1 MHKSKIKTRHKEF
14 PFIRVN
20 TLIIGS
26 GAAGLNAAVQLFER
40 GIEDIAILTEKWGG
54 GTSNNAGSDKQTY
67 YRLAADDLDGDSVRD
82 MAKTLSKGGAMHG
95 DIALIE
101 ASTSLQAFN
110 HLVTSG
116 VPFPHDEY
124 GRYPGYRTDHDS
136 KGRGTSAGPLTSK
149 YMFEAL
155 AKKVVYYQIPII
167 DQHQAIQ
174 LLYHENDGKRS
185 VVGALAI
192 DLSKREKGIES
203 VVIFQAASII
213 MATGGPG
220 GLYKASVYPES
231 QKGSMGIALEIGA
244 QACNLTESQF
254 GIASVKFR
262 WNLSG
267 SYQQVVPRYFSVDKS
282 GIEHEFLNEYFSDSS
297 RLSKAI
303 FLKGYQWPFDPQKL
317 TGDSSSLIDLLVYRE
332 RYLLNRRVFIDYR
345 NNPVLHNGRE
355 FNLNDDA
362 DELLMA
368 YLEKSGA
375 VLEKPIE
382 RLAAMNQPAIDLF
395 RKNGINLSE
404 DPLEIDVCAQHC
416 NGGLSA
422 SIWWE
427 SNIQNLFPVGEIN
440 GSHGVYRPGGSA
452 LNAGQVGGI
461 RAAMLISS
469 TSYKNRLKLNQFI
482 DMVESQIDE
491 TINMMYDWMSDSDA
505 SVVALDAEL
514 DQMKSRMS
522 KNAGV
527 YRSLEKCRQALY
539 ETREQ
544 YTRIY
549 EFSNIMFE
557 EIPEIFYLKNHL
569 ISQLAMFESIVE
581 FLENDGGS
589 RGSFLVLNTD
599 GEQVLPWDKSARY
612 ILDAEEG
619 FTRKNQLLV
628 NWTGNSFHKS
638 WQNTREIPEET
649 EWFETVWKKYRDRK
663 IIRR

>member
-1 MHKSKIKTRHKEF
+1 MHKSKILIGNKEF
-14 PFIRVN
+14 RFIRVN

-67 YRLAADDLDGDSVRD
+67 YRLAADGQDGDCVSD
-82 MAKTLSKGGAMHG
+82 MAKALFKGGAMHG

-101 ASTSLQAFN
+101 SATSLQAFN
-110 HLVTSG
+110 HLIACG

-124 GRYPGYRTDHDS
+124 GRYPGYRTDHDN

-149 YMFEAL
+149 LMFEAL
-155 AKKVVYYQIPII
+155 AKKIVNYQIPII

-174 LLYHENDGKRS
+174 LFFQERDGKRS
-185 VVGALAI
+185 IIGALAL
-192 DLSKREKGIES
+192 DLSLKKKGLES
-203 VVIFQAASII
+203 MVVIQSASTV

-220 GLYKASVYPES
+220 GLYKASVYPKS

-267 SYQQVVPRYFSVDKS
+267 SYQQVVPRYFSVDSS
-282 GIEHEFLNEYFSDSS
+282 GNEHNFLNEHFPDSTS
-297 RLSKAI
+297 LSKAI
-303 FLKGYQWPFDPQKL
+303 FLKGYQWPFDPRKL
-317 TGDSSSLIDLLVYRE
+317 DGDASSLIDLLVYRE
-332 RYLLNRRVFIDYR
+332 KYLLDRQVFIDYR
-345 NNPVLHNGRE
+345 NNPVLNNGQE
-355 FNLNDDA
+355 FDIEVDA
-362 DELLMA
+362 DELLST
-368 YLEKSGA
+368 YLEKSNA
-375 VLEKPIE
+375 LLKTPIE

-395 RKNGINLSE
+395 RKNGINLKT

-461 RAAMLISS
+461 RAAMLIDS
-469 TSYKNRLKLNQFI
+469 TISKYRLKLDQFI
-482 DMVESQIDE
+482 DMIEFQIQE
-491 TINMMYDWMSDSDA
+491 TINMIDGWSSEGEA
-505 SVVALDAEL
+505 TELALEL
-514 DQMKSRMS
+514 DQMRSRMS
-522 KNAGV
+522 INAGV
-527 YRSLEKCRQALY
+527 YRNLEECRQARD
-539 ETREQ
+539 EARDQ
-544 YTRIY
+544 YSKIFAFT
-549 EFSNIMFE
+549 SVSDGML
-557 EIPEIFYLKNHL
+557 PDMFYLKDHL
-569 ISQLAMFESIVE
+569 ISQLAILESIVE
-581 FLENDGGS
+581 FLEIGGGS
-589 RGSFLVLNTD
+589 RGSFLVLDPKGNHA
-599 GEQVLPWDKSARY
+599 LPWNKSVRY
-612 ILDAEEG
+612 IMDSEEG

-628 NWTGNSFHKS
+628 EWNGNSFSKS
-638 WQNTREIPEET
+638 WQITREIPGEP
-649 EWFETVWKKYRDRK
+649 EWFETAWKKYRERK
-663 IIRR
+663 TIRR